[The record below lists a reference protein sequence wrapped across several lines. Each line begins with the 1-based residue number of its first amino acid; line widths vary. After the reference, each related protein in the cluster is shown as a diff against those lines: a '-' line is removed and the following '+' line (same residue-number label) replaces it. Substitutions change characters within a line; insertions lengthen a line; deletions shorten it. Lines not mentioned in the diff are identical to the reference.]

1 MQYRILDQGEK
12 SVMKKKKKV
21 SWRVLMGQFDLSVDY
36 TLNNTVRAMLNS
48 LHLSLLLKLLRK
60 CPDIE
65 VLLVNGHDIWNL
77 LSQN

>member
-1 MQYRILDQGEK
+1 
-12 SVMKKKKKV
+12 
-21 SWRVLMGQFDLSVDY
+21 MGQFDLSVDY

-65 VLLVNGHDIWNL
+65 VSLVNGHDI
-77 LSQN
+77 